1 MKKIIATVLAMVMA
15 LALCSTAFAVSYS
28 DGYYFDGGKWNK
40 IDLTKVTVSYTNPS
54 ETKTD
59 GKVTSAKIGYFTLTN
74 TDNTKVVLVE
84 VAQDDATYQI
94 KADSTVKYLKKSN
107 GNHDKP
113 YTLTGTALTSST
125 DCGKAEFLGTTK
137 ALFEADGKYYVEGG
151 STYMLADDG
160 QVYAVTAATAGVNYR
175 VNGHNFK
182 VLTSA
187 IDAKGV
193 LTGTAKCEKC
203 TQTATLTNKKS
214 AIPVGAKSQEITVA
228 GYDTT
233 TYGKAYV
240 FWTEAAA
247 STGTTTT
254 TSSPKTF
261 DAGIAMYVGMA
272 LTSVAGSAVVI
283 GKKKEF

>member
-94 KADSTVKYLKKSN
+94 KADSTVKYLAVSN

-125 DCGKAEFLGTTK
+125 DCGKVSFAGD
-137 ALFEADGKYYVEGG
+137 LFEADGKYYVKGG

-160 QVYAVTAATAGVNYR
+160 QVYAVTATTTGYTTN
-175 VNGHNFK
+175 NHNFK
-182 VLTSA
+182 ILPKAVDTN
-187 IDAKGV
+187 GV

-203 TQTATLTNKKS
+203 TQTATLTNKLS
-214 AIPVGAKSQEITVA
+214 AIPVGAKSVEMTGAQKNAAGITA
-228 GYDTT
+228 TH
-233 TYGKAYV
+233 AYL